1 MHTDIHTRL
10 CICIC
15 VRVCLLA
22 CVHACLSGVY
32 FFNNG
37 DGKLFF
43 QNVFYFFFF
52 FSSDMTDENLK
63 QNMSVMCGS
72 HQNMMHHNFV
82 RDLGIPSKTLDD
94 MRANLTLPLIKNEP
108 LHHHQFPLCAPPPPP
123 IETHHLHH
131 PVPPV

>member
-1 MHTDIHTRL
+1 MYMCT
-10 CICIC
+10 C
-15 VRVCLLA
+15 VFVTMC
-22 CVHACLSGVY
+22 ACLFERCL
-32 FFNNG
+32 FFFKYGN
-37 DGKLFF
+37 GKLFF
-43 QNVFYFFFF
+43 KMCFFFF
-52 FSSDMTDENLK
+52 SSSDMTDENLK